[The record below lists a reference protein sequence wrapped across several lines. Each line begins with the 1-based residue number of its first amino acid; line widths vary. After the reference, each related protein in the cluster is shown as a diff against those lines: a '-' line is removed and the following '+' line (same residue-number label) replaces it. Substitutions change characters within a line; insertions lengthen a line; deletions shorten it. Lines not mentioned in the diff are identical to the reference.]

1 MIIICE
7 MRPQFIQCFTSG
19 HSRLATA
26 AKKNLNSKNQLSA
39 NTNTKKYSKEQKNNI
54 LHPPGIEPGAS
65 ALTLMGSADF
75 TTKPLWR
82 VLEMEVEK

>member
-7 MRPQFIQCFTSG
+7 MHLQFIQCFTSG

-26 AKKNLNSKNQLSA
+26 AKKTLLNSKNQLSA

-75 TTKPLWR
+75 TTKPL
-82 VLEMEVEK
+82 